1 VSGTD
6 ATLYHVHAG
15 PRGEPLRMTN
25 AARALVWDAA
35 YEPFGAANVFSSTTQ
50 LDIRL
55 PGQMLHGETGLHQN
69 WHRDHDPS
77 TGRYAT
83 PDPIGLDGGPSV
95 YQYVGG
101 DPMSFV
107 DPEGLARRPHGV
119 PTPSIIP
126 PMVIPGTPDNKA
138 FVDACLNALPKFHS
152 ERPPGYWPLDT
163 GAREWGRRN
172 GVNPDDA
179 RRRAHKI
186 KQDDK
191 GRGKD
196 DYGANPDT
204 GDVIG
209 PDGESAGNLNDP

>member
-1 VSGTD
+1 VSGRMSEARRNGVAVARYGYDADGRRIQRQVLGTGGFTRHYLHLLDGQALAEATDAGVTTREYIWLDDLLIAAVDVSGTD

-35 YEPFGAANVFSSTTQ
+35 YEPFGAASVFSSTTP

-77 TGRYAT
+77 TGRYAQ

-101 DPMSFV
+101 DPMNFI
-107 DPEGLARRPHGV
+107 DPEGLQAAEEARNTAPVCCAAEVDVRA
-119 PTPSIIP
+119 P
-126 PMVIPGTPDNKA
+126 PAAPPD
-138 FVDACLNALPKFHS
+138 
-152 ERPPGYWPLDT
+152 R
-163 GAREWGRRN
+163 
-172 GVNPDDA
+172 
-179 RRRAHKI
+179 
-186 KQDDK
+186 
-191 GRGKD
+191 
-196 DYGANPDT
+196 
-204 GDVIG
+204 
-209 PDGESAGNLNDP
+209 